1 MYNPPHPGEIVR
13 HECLEPLGLTITRAA
28 KGLGVSR
35 NTLSDLVNERS
46 RVSLDMAV
54 RLSKAFGSTTDT
66 WLKLQ
71 IAYDLWQVR
80 DRMKTIEV
88 ERFRDDQKST
98 ANPEEDSHE
107 ARRPTK
113 EERDKYWAG
122 MDAALRRAAIKA
134 RRRAIETTG
143 SVPTWRDGKLVYDTE
158 V

>member
-1 MYNPPHPGEIVR
+1 MHNPPHPGEIVR

-35 NTLSDLVNERS
+35 KTLSDLVNERS

-54 RLSKAFGSTTDT
+54 RLSNAFGSTTDT
-66 WLKLQ
+66 WLQLQ

-88 ERFRDDQKST
+88 ERFEDVHKPT
-98 ANPEEDSHE
+98 TNPRKDNQEV
-107 ARRPTK
+107 RGPTE
-113 EERDKYWAG
+113 EERSEYFRG
-122 MDAALRRAAIKA
+122 MDAAMRRAAIKA

-143 SVPTWRDGKLVYDTE
+143 SVPTWRDG
-158 V
+158 